1 MRKYRFFYH
10 YRRSIGGM
18 SVHFKN
24 VCYPCI
30 NVKCNVPV
38 ETKYNKTQPRL
49 VMQGFCTYLN
59 IDQINETITIN

>member
-18 SVHFKN
+18 SVHFRN
-24 VCYPCI
+24 SCYPCV

-38 ETKYNKTQPRL
+38 ETKYNKIQPRL
-49 VMQGFCTYLN
+49 VMQGFYNYLD
-59 IDQINETITIN
+59 IDLSTETIIIN